1 MQIQQQTLAQP
12 VIVNVEPEQPKPLE
26 EIEYQ
31 DTCYGKPCFVLDSEE
46 STLGKCSKTG
56 VYVLVELAKRQ
67 KLCDY
72 ENDKKGN

>member
-1 MQIQQQTLAQP
+1 M
-12 VIVNVEPEQPKPLE
+12 
-26 EIEYQ
+26 Y
-31 DTCYGKPCFVLDSEE
+31 YSEE